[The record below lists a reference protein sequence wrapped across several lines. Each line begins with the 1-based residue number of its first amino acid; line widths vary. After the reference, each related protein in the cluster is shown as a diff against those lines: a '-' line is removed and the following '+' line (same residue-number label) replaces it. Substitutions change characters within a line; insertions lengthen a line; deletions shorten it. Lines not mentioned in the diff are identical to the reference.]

1 MLYRLGYTP
10 KKSRLTPDKPT
21 PRRQDRFL
29 QHRNSIKE
37 GKARGD
43 PGCFMGATQ
52 PQRDPVIGYGWIK
65 RRDDYPTKPNTGR
78 RPNMSCAIEIHT

>member
-1 MLYRLGYTP
+1 
-10 KKSRLTPDKPT
+10 
-21 PRRQDRFL
+21 
-29 QHRNSIKE
+29 
-37 GKARGD
+37 
-43 PGCFMGATQ
+43 MGATQ